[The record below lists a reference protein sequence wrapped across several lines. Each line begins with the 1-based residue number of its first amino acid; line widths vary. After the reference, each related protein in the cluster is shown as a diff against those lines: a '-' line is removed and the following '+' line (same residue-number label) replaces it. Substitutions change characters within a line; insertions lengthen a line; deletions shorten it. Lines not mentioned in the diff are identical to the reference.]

1 MEKVFDT
8 ILDGFYKNKVDYK
21 LIIDNKEEISK
32 HKDELIGNV
41 NKLSYSTCK
50 YEEMPNKM

>member
-41 NKLSYSTCK
+41 NKLINGNGSD
-50 YEEMPNKM
+50 PLLI

>member
-21 LIIDNKEEISK
+21 LIITTKK
-32 HKDELIGNV
+32 
-41 NKLSYSTCK
+41 KLVIIRMS
-50 YEEMPNKM
+50 